1 MSQANSLHNNPAI
14 QEELKSL
21 ARKEAKKRFLDYT
34 PYAKQALFHKLGA
47 TKRERALMAGN
58 QLGKTMSA
66 AYEMA
71 FHLTGRYPSWWE
83 GKRYYEPV
91 EAWAGGV
98 TSISV
103 RDIIQDKL
111 FGKDWRVLD
120 DGILLPDDIIEEPLM
135 ARGVPNLI
143 DTIKIKHISGGTS
156 ILQLKSYEQGR
167 EKWQGTK
174 KNIVWLDE
182 EPPIGIYAEALAR
195 TNAAKGGM
203 LLATFTPL
211 MGMSDVVLGYW
222 EMGAYDGV
230 ASEKKNKD
238 KALVLMGINDVDHYS
253 AEQKATIIASYPA
266 FEREARANGIPS
278 LGSGRVF
285 KYSREDIVINNMPPI
300 PSHWP
305 RIVGLDIGWDHPTAV
320 CWLAWDRDT
329 DTVYLYD
336 CYKESEGII
345 AYHAGKIRA
354 GGDWIPVAW
363 PADALQSDKQTGETV
378 ADLYRSYGVN
388 MLYEQAT
395 LELSDGKTT
404 NSVEASLYEMDKRM
418 QTGRFKVASHLT
430 EFLDEFDLYHR
441 DKGKLVKLKDDL
453 ISACRYGIMMLRFAE
468 TEPKNGHGAN
478 FQPSTNWIV

>member
-468 TEPKNGHGAN
+468 TEGVTHGSAD
-478 FQPSTNWIV
+478 FQPSTDWIV